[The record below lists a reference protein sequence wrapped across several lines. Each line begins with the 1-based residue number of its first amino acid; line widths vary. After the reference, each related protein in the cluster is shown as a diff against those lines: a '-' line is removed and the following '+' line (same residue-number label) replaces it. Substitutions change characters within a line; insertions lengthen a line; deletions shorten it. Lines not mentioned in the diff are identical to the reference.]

1 MSRRRL
7 PPNTRIK
14 YGYVEFRKLYKGR
27 MICQTWPEIKEKQAF
42 EEIYKIL
49 AKINRN
55 EELFELEE
63 HRITM
68 IQAADIFWE
77 RHASK
82 KPNCDGF
89 PIYLARIRQHFG
101 TMFYDQVTDE
111 EVQEFLT
118 WLKTTEFVH
127 PSYKKTPTRVLA
139 AGSINLHHK
148 CLIHIF
154 NAIPKWAEL
163 GKIAKVTLPKQRNP
177 ASLISQMSES
187 KYVRTRALSLEEL
200 ERLLGAA
207 TPRAATIIRNAIF
220 TLLRKGDLKE
230 ANVVLF
236 SNSVRGETQKT
247 KRYYEIAKGGYQI
260 EPMDFT
266 NFDREF
272 ERAVKVAKLND
283 FQFRDLRRT
292 GATWLFRKT
301 NDLGMVQLRLGHTTP
316 NQTKKYL
323 GILDSDNVKASEVL
337 GSLLASLK
345 PTKPDNKLPVT
356 EKACV
361 SCRNIKP
368 LSEFYKN
375 HSHLDGFNSLCK
387 VCSGENSRIS
397 MRNRRAVSSA
407 VEHLPHTE
415 GATGS
420 NPVLPTIM
428 PSISSEFGEKFG
440 ETGMLKRKNEPI
452 NRLEANV

>member
-1 MSRRRL
+1 MSKRRL

-27 MICQTWPEIKEKQAF
+27 LICKTWPEIKKKQAT

-49 AKINRN
+49 GQINRN
-55 EELFELEE
+55 EELFELAE

-89 PIYLARIRQHFG
+89 PIYLARIKQHFG

-111 EVQEFLT
+111 EVTAFLT
-118 WLKTTEFVH
+118 WLKTTNFVH
-127 PSYKKTPTRVLA
+127 PSYKKTAPSLLA
-139 AGSINLHHK
+139 AGTINLHHK

-163 GKIAKVTLPKQRNP
+163 GKIAKVTLTKQRNP

-187 KYVRTRALSLEEL
+187 KYVRTRALSLEEF

-207 TPRAATIIRNAIF
+207 TPRAATICKNAIF

-247 KRYYEIAKGGYQI
+247 KRYYEIAKGGYQV

-272 ERAVKVAKLND
+272 ERAVKKANLKN

-292 GATWLFRKT
+292 GATWLFRRT

-337 GSLLASLK
+337 GSLLQSLTPAK
-345 PTKPDNKLPVT
+345 QESKAPVT
-356 EKACV
+356 EKACI
-361 SCRNIKP
+361 SCKDIKP

-375 HSHLDGFNSLCK
+375 HSHADGVNSLCK
-387 VCSGENSRIS
+387 VCSGENARIS

-420 NPVLPTIM
+420 NPVLPTILPVM
-428 PSISSEFGEKFG
+428 ASEFGEKFG
-440 ETGMLKRKNEPI
+440 ETVMLKR
-452 NRLEANV
+452 